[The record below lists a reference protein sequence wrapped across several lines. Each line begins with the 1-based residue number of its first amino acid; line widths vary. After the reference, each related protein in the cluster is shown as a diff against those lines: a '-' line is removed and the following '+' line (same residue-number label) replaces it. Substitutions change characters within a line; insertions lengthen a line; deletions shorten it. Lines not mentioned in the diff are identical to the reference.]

1 MRAPPA
7 HDPFRTWLAKYTRWG
22 YSKKLAAALGVST
35 ATLRNWRS
43 GKTVRADHH
52 ERVIAAARADGIA
65 LAPRDLVRAVPSHRP

>member
-1 MRAPPA
+1 MPAPA
-7 HDPFRTWLAKYTRWG
+7 TTDPFRAWLARYTRWG

-52 ERVIAAARADGIA
+52 ERVIAAAKADGIA
-65 LAPRDLVRAVPSHRP
+65 LAPRDLVRAVPPVAP